1 MSLKTKT
8 FESWKQNNKFLRID
22 SSKTILTCDVCIKW
36 KSKLSTSNAFITGSR
51 NLKSSAVNE
60 HAQRKLHKQAL
71 QLEEQ
76 DQARAENR
84 RARVIQEKPPSD
96 SGILQAIN
104 NMGRLSEEENKG
116 LKKLFDI
123 AYLIAFKARPY
134 SDFSDLVELEKLH
147 GVTFLQSC
155 AYENDMACKL
165 FVHYASKSLYEKELK
180 DKIKKANFIT
190 ILADGATDAALIEK
204 EVIYIIFV
212 DPDDFKPHLAF
223 LALKSVASQDAEGIT
238 DTITCAFED
247 CDIREKLQNI
257 VFFESD
263 GTAVNSG
270 VRAGV
275 IRKLQRKY
283 GEHIKF
289 FWCLSHRLEL
299 AIKDALKKDMEEIDI
314 AMRDLFYTYQN
325 SGKRLRELRALYEVL
340 KDVYE
345 FENGQVKPTK
355 STGTRWIDH
364 KLRAMK
370 LFIDKRGL
378 YLSHIDE
385 RRKKLT

>member
-8 FESWKQNNKFLRID
+8 FESLKQNNKFLRID
-22 SSKTILTCDVCIKW
+22 STKTILTCDVCIKW
-36 KSKLSTSNAFITGSR
+36 KSKLPASNAFITGSR
-51 NLKSSAVNE
+51 NLKSSAANE
-60 HAQRKLHKQAL
+60 HTQSKLHKQAL

-76 DQARAENR
+76 DQARVENR
-84 RARVIQEKPPSD
+84 SRARVIQEKPPSD

-104 NMGRLSEEENKG
+104 NMGRLSEEEKKG

-147 GVTFLQSC
+147 GVRFLQSC

-180 DKIKKANFIT
+180 DRIKKANFST

-204 EVIYIIFV
+204 QVIYIIFV
-212 DPDDFKPHLAF
+212 DRDDFEPHLAF
-223 LALKSVASQDAEGIT
+223 LGLKSVASQDAECIT
-238 DTITCAFED
+238 DAIKCAFED
-247 CDIREKLQNI
+247 CDIREELQNI

-270 VRAGV
+270 LGAGV
-275 IRKLQRKY
+275 IRQLQRKY

-299 AIKDALKKDMEEIDI
+299 AIKDALKKHMEEMDT
-314 AMRDLFYTYQN
+314 AMRDLFYT
-325 SGKRLRELRALYEVL
+325 
-340 KDVYE
+340 
-345 FENGQVKPTK
+345 
-355 STGTRWIDH
+355 
-364 KLRAMK
+364 
-370 LFIDKRGL
+370 
-378 YLSHIDE
+378 
-385 RRKKLT
+385 